1 MKRAELIFIPSPGV
15 GHLVSTLEFSKR
27 LIERDDRI
35 SITVLVMKFP
45 IATFV
50 DEYTKSLTASQSR
63 IQLIG
68 LPPVDPPPPTLMK
81 ESGERYLCSFIESYI
96 PHVKNVVKDIVTSS
110 DSSSGSVQVAGLVL
124 DFFCVSMIDVAN
136 EFGLPS
142 YMFLTTNAG
151 FLDFML
157 HLPTR
162 HKQISFEFEKTDPE
176 ILLPGFLDLML
187 YLPTRHIQIGFEF
200 EKTDPE
206 ILLPGFANPV
216 PPCVLLDGLFNKQG
230 GYSSCIKLAQRF
242 KDVKGIIV
250 NTFVELE
257 TYTVNSFSNAQIPPV
272 YPVGPVLEDK
282 RQPHPDLNQAEY
294 DKIMKW
300 LDDQPQS
307 SVVFLCFGSRGSFEV
322 PQVREIALGLEQSGC
337 RFLWS
342 IRVPPTKAEAS
353 VTSPYTN
360 YKDMLPE
367 GFLERIKGRGKT
379 CGWAP
384 QVEVLAHKSI
394 GGFISH
400 CGWNS
405 ILESLWHG
413 VPIVTWPMYAEQQL
427 NAFEMVKELGLA
439 LELRLDYRSTD
450 SQLVTGDEIER
461 AIRCLM
467 NGDEELRKKV
477 KGMSE
482 MARKALMDGGSSFN
496 SIGQLIEDM
505 IGRS

>member
-1 MKRAELIFIPSPGV
+1 MKRAELIFIPTPGI

-50 DEYTKSLTASQSR
+50 DAYTKSLTASQPR
-63 IQLIG
+63 IQVID
-68 LPPVDPPPPTLMK
+68 LPLVDPPPPTLVQK
-81 ESGERYLCSFIESYI
+81 SRHRYLCSFIESCI
-96 PHVKNVVKDIVTSS
+96 PNVKNVIKNIVTSS

-142 YMFLTTNAG
+142 YMFLTSNA
-151 FLDFML
+151 
-157 HLPTR
+157 
-162 HKQISFEFEKTDPE
+162 
-176 ILLPGFLDLML
+176 GFLDLML
-187 YLPTRHIQIGFEF
+187 YLPTRHDQISFEF

-216 PPCVLLDGLFNKQG
+216 PPCVLPDGLFNKEG
-230 GYSSCIKLAQRF
+230 GYSTYIKLAQRF

-250 NTFVELE
+250 NTFIELE
-257 TYTVNSFSNAQIPPV
+257 TYTVNSFSHAQIPHV
-272 YPVGPVLEDK
+272 YPVGPVLELK
-282 RQPHPDLNQAEY
+282 GQPHPDTNQAEY
-294 DKIMKW
+294 DKIMEW
-300 LDDQPQS
+300 LDDQSQS
-307 SVVFLCFGSRGSFEV
+307 SVVFLCFGIMGSFEV
-322 PQVREIALGLEQSGC
+322 PQVREIALGLEQSGY

-342 IRVPPTKAEAS
+342 MRVPPTKAEAS
-353 VTSPYTN
+353 VTSPYTS
-360 YKDMLPE
+360 YEDMLPE

-384 QVEVLAHKSI
+384 QVKVLAHKAI
-394 GGFISH
+394 AGFISH

-413 VPIVTWPMYAEQQL
+413 VPIVTWPIYGEQQL
-427 NAFEMVKELGLA
+427 NAFMMVKEFGLA
-439 LELRLDYRSTD
+439 LKFRLDYRRD
-450 SQLVTGDEIER
+450 GQLVTGDDIER
-461 AIRCLM
+461 AVRCLM
-467 NGDEELRKKV
+467 DGDEELRKKV
-477 KGMSE
+477 RDMSE
-482 MARKALMDGGSSFN
+482 MGRKALVDGGSSFN

>member
-1 MKRAELIFIPSPGV
+1 MKKAELIFIPAPGI

-45 IATFV
+45 TATFV
-50 DEYTKSLTASQSR
+50 DAYTKSLTASQPQ

-68 LPPVDPPPPTLMK
+68 LPPVDPPPPTLMQK
-81 ESGERYLCSFIESYI
+81 SVASYVCTFIESYI

-110 DSSSGSVQVAGLVL
+110 DSSSGSVRVAGLVL
-124 DFFCVSMIDVAN
+124 DFCCVSMIDVAN

-142 YMFLTTNAG
+142 YMFLTSNA
-151 FLDFML
+151 
-157 HLPTR
+157 
-162 HKQISFEFEKTDPE
+162 
-176 ILLPGFLDLML
+176 GFLDLML
-187 YLPTRHIQIGFEF
+187 YLPTRHNQIGFEF

-384 QVEVLAHKSI
+384 QVEVLAHKS
-394 GGFISH
+394 
-400 CGWNS
+400 
-405 ILESLWHG
+405 
-413 VPIVTWPMYAEQQL
+413 
-427 NAFEMVKELGLA
+427 
-439 LELRLDYRSTD
+439 
-450 SQLVTGDEIER
+450 
-461 AIRCLM
+461 
-467 NGDEELRKKV
+467 
-477 KGMSE
+477 
-482 MARKALMDGGSSFN
+482 
-496 SIGQLIEDM
+496 
-505 IGRS
+505 

>member
-1 MKRAELIFIPSPGV
+1 MTKTELIFIPAPGA

-35 SITVLVMKFP
+35 SITVLVVKFP
-45 IATFV
+45 IATFLDV
-50 DEYTKSLTASQSR
+50 YTKSLCASQPR
-63 IQLIG
+63 IQLIDV
-68 LPPVDPPPPTLMK
+68 PPVDPPPPTLMQK
-81 ESGERYLCSFIESYI
+81 SIELYVCSFIESCI
-96 PHVKNVVKDIVTSS
+96 PNVKNVVKNIVASS

-142 YMFLTTNAG
+142 YMFLTSNA
-151 FLDFML
+151 
-157 HLPTR
+157 
-162 HKQISFEFEKTDPE
+162 
-176 ILLPGFLDLML
+176 GFLDLML
-187 YLPTRHIQIGFEF
+187 YLPTRHNQICSEF
-200 EKTDPE
+200 EETDPE
-206 ILLPGFANPV
+206 ILMPGFANPV
-216 PPCVLLDGLFNKQG
+216 PPRVLPDALFNKEG
-230 GYSSCIKLAQRF
+230 GYSSYVKLAQRF

-257 TYTVNSFSNAQIPPV
+257 SYTVDSFSHAQIPPV
-272 YPVGPVLEDK
+272 YPIGPVLELK
-282 RQPHPDLNQAEY
+282 GQPHLDKNQAEY
-294 DKIMKW
+294 DRIMKW

-307 SVVFLCFGSRGSFEV
+307 SVVFLCFGSLGSFEV
-322 PQVREIALGLEQSGC
+322 PQVREIALGLEQSGY

-342 IRVPPTKAEAS
+342 MRVPPTKPEAS
-353 VTSPYTN
+353 LTSHSTN
-360 YKDMLPE
+360 YEDMLPE
-367 GFLERIKGRGKT
+367 GFLKRMKGRGMT

-413 VPIVTWPMYAEQQL
+413 VPIVTWPLYAEQQL
-427 NAFEMVKELGLA
+427 NAFKMVKELGLA
-439 LELRLDYRSTD
+439 VELRLDYRSKD
-450 SQLVTGDEIER
+450 GQLVMGDDIER
-461 AIRCLM
+461 AVRCLM
-467 NGDEELRKKV
+467 DGDEELRKKV
-477 KGMSE
+477 TDMSK
-482 MARKALMDGGSSFN
+482 MGRKALLDGGSSFI